1 MPCTLGFCSI
11 EYITPCIFEMQ
22 NLNIDLSKLYAEN
35 NLLPTHTEIIL
46 CFCGYLDAHISR
58 SGWIDVGNN

>member
-1 MPCTLGFCSI
+1 
-11 EYITPCIFEMQ
+11 MQ